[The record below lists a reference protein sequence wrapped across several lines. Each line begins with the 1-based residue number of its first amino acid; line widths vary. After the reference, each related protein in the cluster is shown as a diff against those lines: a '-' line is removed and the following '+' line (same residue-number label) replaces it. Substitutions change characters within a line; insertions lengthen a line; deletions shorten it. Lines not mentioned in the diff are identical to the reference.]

1 MGTQAGSD
9 PELTTAAS
17 LVVAEAIYEAQLSLE
32 EYTTKNIDPI
42 IALKKVQVIIESE
55 AVKEAIK
62 AIDYVHR

>member
-17 LVVAEAIYEAQLSLE
+17 LAVAEAIYEAQVILD
-32 EYTTKNIDPI
+32 EYTTNNIDPI
-42 IALKKVQVIIESE
+42 IALKKIQAIIESE
-55 AVKEAIK
+55 AVKEAMK